1 MAVFISKKLSFALL
15 LGSWCAAL
23 GITLVLHYALAGP
36 RLGPFYDALLDFRTQ
51 PPVSREI
58 LLIETDEVVEPIDV
72 FSVLMTLSE
81 MGASDLLIEVP
92 LLGTGSGLA
101 ETGEEFS
108 YRINDEFNLLGKNIR
123 NLFEAI
129 RMGLVSPVESREYVE
144 NLVELSERGRD
155 RLNAAVIRQ
164 DEPGSVIAAQAAAV
178 FGRALTAADLRP
190 QADSRHEPAGD
201 IPWYSRPRPDRDG
214 VLRRIAPADE
224 NNVEHIVCH
233 VLKPREIEYDFPLD
247 RDGNI
252 LIEKYRPEINPF
264 RRLTLGQFRNYDQTG
279 KILARL
285 LKDAEALG
293 VYTGTEPDRTPLT
306 LYEHAEKLK
315 EELIGGPDEL
325 KHAAWINA
333 RVEYIASLDEFL
345 YGPAETNLVNGYEE
359 LIATE
364 KLDAIGIARLQVLR
378 DDLIRAFV
386 DMREKHRELF
396 GLYTVLARELD
407 SSLCI
412 MGPTLPAAGSGGAS
426 IPVSSALLANAL
438 LTGHCITPG
447 DSKFIVLWSLVVS
460 FFILA
465 CIHRLRPILLFMAGL
480 ALTLLCAA
488 AFGFSFIISGYWI
501 DPFIPSAAILGGTLF
516 LSVCGFC
523 ISYGRMLRFRLAY
536 AGLVNNN
543 MLSRLVRM
551 GRPPLSETLS
561 AQAVII
567 AVKNAGMSGREDR
580 ELPAE
585 AAKAAAEFRRE
596 FSRIFRRHG
605 ALILGIE
612 NDVALACFGSPPQR
626 LCGEAVTHPAA
637 LAIPCIREILN
648 NPLTAAWHL
657 GIDAGE
663 CSFSWSEETGYTAH
677 GRPMVRARIFTSL
690 AVRYQVRAIIGESA
704 RRSSGLTL
712 RKLASLAGD
721 DFYELPV

>member
-23 GITLVLHYALAGP
+23 GITLLLHYILVGP
-36 RLGPFYDALLDFRTQ
+36 RLGPVYDALLDFRTP

-58 LLIETDEVVEPIDV
+58 LLIETDEVVEPLDI
-72 FSVLMTLSE
+72 FSVLMALSE

-92 LLGTGSGLA
+92 VLGSGTGMM

-108 YRINDEFNLLGKNIR
+108 YRINDEFNLLGRNIR
-123 NLFEAI
+123 NLFQAI
-129 RMGLVSPVESREYVE
+129 RMGLVSPVESPEYVE

-155 RLNAAVIRQ
+155 RLNAAIIRQ
-164 DEPGSVIAAQAAAV
+164 DEAGSVIAAQAAAV
-178 FGRALTAADLRP
+178 FGRAVTATDLRP
-190 QADSRHEPAGD
+190 QADSRPEPAGD

-214 VLRRIAPADE
+214 VLRRIAPAGE

-233 VLKPREIEYDFPLD
+233 VLKPREIEYEFPLD

-252 LIEKYRPEINPF
+252 LVEKYQPETNPF
-264 RRLTLGQFRNYDQTG
+264 RRLTLSQFRNYDQTG
-279 KILARL
+279 KVLARL

-293 VYTGTEPDRTPLT
+293 VYSETAPDRTPLT
-306 LYEHAEKLK
+306 LYDHAEKLK
-315 EELIGGPDEL
+315 EELLDEPDAA

-333 RVEYIASLDEFL
+333 RAEYIASLDEFL
-345 YGPAETNLVNGYEE
+345 YGPAEANLVNGYEE

-364 KLDAIGIARLQVLR
+364 GLDVIGTARLQALR
-378 DDLIRAFV
+378 DDLIRAFA

-396 GLYTVLARELD
+396 GLYTVLARELV

-412 MGPTLPAAGSGGAS
+412 MGPVLPAS

-438 LTGHCITPG
+438 LTGRCITPG
-447 DSKFIVLWSLVVS
+447 ESKYIVLWSLLVS

-488 AFGFSFIISGYWI
+488 AFGFSFIVSGYWI
-501 DPFIPSAAILGGTLF
+501 DPFIPAAAILGGTLF
-516 LSVCGFC
+516 LCVCGFC

-536 AGLVNNN
+536 IGLVNSN
-543 MLSRLVRM
+543 MLKRLVRM

-580 ELPAE
+580 ESPVE
-585 AAKAAAEFRRE
+585 AARAAMEFRRE

-637 LAIPCIREILN
+637 LAIPCIREILH

-704 RRSSGLTL
+704 RRSSGLNL

>member
-15 LGSWCAAL
+15 LCSWCAAL
-23 GITLVLHYALAGP
+23 GITLLLHYALTGP
-36 RLGPFYDALLDFRTQ
+36 KLGPVYDALLDFRTQ

-58 LLIETDEVVEPIDV
+58 LLIETDEVVEPIDL

-81 MGASDLLIEVP
+81 MGAADLIIEVP
-92 LLGTGSGLA
+92 LLGAGSALV

-108 YRINDEFNLLGKNIR
+108 YRINDEFKLLGRNIR
-123 NLFEAI
+123 NLFEGI
-129 RMGLVSPVESREYVE
+129 RLGLVSPLESPEYVN
-144 NLVELSERGRD
+144 NLVELTERGRD
-155 RLNAAVIRQ
+155 RLNAAIIRQ
-164 DEPGSVIAAQAAAV
+164 DEAGSVIAAQAAAV
-178 FGRALTAADLRP
+178 FGRAVTAADLRP
-190 QADSRHEPAGD
+190 QADSRPDPAGD
-201 IPWYSRPRPDRDG
+201 IPWYSQPRSDRDG
-214 VLRRIAPADE
+214 ALRRIAPAAE

-252 LIEKYRPEINPF
+252 LIEKYQPQTNPF

-293 VYTGTEPDRTPLT
+293 VYSEIAPERTPLT
-306 LYEHAEKLK
+306 LYDHAEKLK
-315 EELIGGPDEL
+315 EELISSPDAV
-325 KHAAWINA
+325 KHAAWIDA
-333 RVEYIASLDEFL
+333 RTDYIASLDEFL
-345 YGPAETNLVNGYEE
+345 YGPSEMNLVNGYEE

-364 KLDAIGIARLQVLR
+364 KLDAVGTARLQVLR
-378 DDLIRAFV
+378 DDLIRAFA

-396 GLYTVLARELD
+396 GLHTVLSRELA

-412 MGPTLPAAGSGGAS
+412 MGPAFPPPG
-426 IPVSSALLANAL
+426 IPLSSALLANAL
-438 LTGHCITPG
+438 ITGRCITPG
-447 DSKFIVLWSLVVS
+447 DSMYIVLWSLVVS

-465 CIHRLRPILLFMAGL
+465 CIHRLRPILLFMTGL

-501 DPFIPSAAILGGTLF
+501 DPFIPAAALLGGTLF
-516 LSVCGFC
+516 LCVAGFC

-536 AGLVNNN
+536 TGLVNKD
-543 MLSRLVRM
+543 MLKRLIRA
-551 GRPPLSETLS
+551 GRPPLTETLT

-580 ELPAE
+580 ELPLD
-585 AAKAAAEFRRE
+585 AAQIAAEFRRE

-612 NDVALACFGSPPQR
+612 NDIALACFGSPPQR
-626 LCGEAVTHPAA
+626 VCGEAVTHPAA
-637 LAIPCIREILN
+637 MAIPCIREIFN
-648 NPLTAAWHL
+648 SPLTDSWHS
-657 GIDAGE
+657 GIEAGE
-663 CSFSWSEETGYTAH
+663 CSFSWSEVTGYTAH
-677 GRPMVRARIFTSL
+677 GRPMIRARLFTSL
-690 AVRYQVRAIIGESA
+690 AARYQVRAIIGETA
-704 RRSSGLTL
+704 RKSSGLSL

>member
-1 MAVFISKKLSFALL
+1 MAVFISKKLSFGLL

-23 GITLVLHYALAGP
+23 GITLLLHSILAGP
-36 RLGPFYDALLDFRTQ
+36 KLGPVYDALLDFRTP

-58 LLIETDEVVEPIDV
+58 LLIETDEVVEPLDV

-92 LLGTGSGLA
+92 LLGSGSGMM

-108 YRINDEFNLLGKNIR
+108 YRINDEFNLLGRNIR
-123 NLFEAI
+123 SLFEGI
-129 RMGLVSPVESREYVE
+129 RMGLVSPVESPEYVE
-144 NLVELSERGRD
+144 NLVRLSERGRD
-155 RLNAAVIRQ
+155 RLNAAIARQ
-164 DEPGSVIAAQAAAV
+164 DEPGSALTAQAEAV
-178 FGRALTAADLRP
+178 FGRAVTAADLRP
-190 QADSRHEPAGD
+190 GPLGD

-214 VLRRIAPADE
+214 ALRRIAPVAE
-224 NNVEHIVCH
+224 YKVEHIVCH

-252 LIEKYRPEINPF
+252 LLEKYRPEKNDF
-264 RRLTLGQFRNYDQTG
+264 RRLTLNQFRNYDQTG
-279 KILARL
+279 KVLARL

-293 VYTGTEPDRTPLT
+293 VYTETEPERIPLI
-306 LYEHAEKLK
+306 LYNHAESLK
-315 EELIGGPDEL
+315 EALINGPDAV
-325 KHAAWINA
+325 KRAAWISA
-333 RVEYIASLDEFL
+333 RADYIASLDEFL
-345 YGPAETNLVNGYEE
+345 YGPAEVTLVNGYEE

-364 KLDAIGIARLQVLR
+364 KLDAVGTARLQILR
-378 DDLIRAFV
+378 DDLIRAFA
-386 DMREKHRELF
+386 DMREKHRELS
-396 GLYTVLARELD
+396 GLHTVLARELD
-407 SSLCI
+407 SSFCI
-412 MGPTLPAAGSGGAS
+412 MGPALPASG

-438 LTGHCITPG
+438 LTGRCITPG
-447 DSKFIVLWSLVVS
+447 QSRFIILWSLMVS

-465 CIHRLRPILLFMAGL
+465 CIHRLRPILLFLAGI
-480 ALTLLCAA
+480 AAALLCVA
-488 AFGFSFIISGYWI
+488 AFGFSFIVSGYWI
-501 DPFIPSAAILGGTLF
+501 DPLIPAAAILGGGLF
-516 LSVCGFC
+516 LCVCGFC

-536 AGLVNNN
+536 AGLVNGN
-543 MLSRLVRM
+543 MLKRLVSM

-580 ELPAE
+580 ESPFE
-585 AAKAAAEFRRE
+585 ATQAAVEFRRE

-612 NDVALACFGSPPQR
+612 NDIALACFGSPPQR

-657 GIDAGE
+657 GIEAGE
-663 CSFSWSEETGYTAH
+663 CTFSWSEETGYTAH
-677 GRPMVRARIFTSL
+677 GRPMIRARLFTSL
-690 AVRYQVRAIIGESA
+690 AVRYHVRAIIGETA
-704 RRSSGLTL
+704 RKSSGLNL

>member
-15 LGSWCAAL
+15 LGSWCVAL
-23 GITLVLHYALAGP
+23 GITLLLHYILAGP
-36 RLGPFYDALLDFRTQ
+36 RLGPVYDALLGFRTP

-58 LLIETDEVVEPIDV
+58 LLIETDEVVEPLDI

-81 MGASDLLIEVP
+81 MGASELLIEVP
-92 LLGTGSGLA
+92 VLGSGSGMT

-108 YRINDEFNLLGKNIR
+108 YRINDEFNLLGRNIR
-123 NLFEAI
+123 NLFQAI
-129 RMGLVSPVESREYVE
+129 RMGLVSPVESPEYVE

-155 RLNAAVIRQ
+155 RLNAAIIRQ
-164 DEPGSVIAAQAAAV
+164 DEAGSVIAAQAAAV
-178 FGRALTAADLRP
+178 FGRAVTAADLRP
-190 QADSRHEPAGD
+190 QTDSRHEGAGD

-214 VLRRIAPADE
+214 VLRRIAPVIE
-224 NNVEHIVCH
+224 NVEHIVCH

-252 LIEKYRPEINPF
+252 LIEKYQPQTNPF
-264 RRLTLGQFRNYDQTG
+264 RRLTLSQFRGYDQTG
-279 KILARL
+279 KVLARL

-293 VYTGTEPDRTPLT
+293 VYTGTAPERTPLT
-306 LYEHAEKLK
+306 LYDHAEKLK
-315 EELIGGPDEL
+315 EELISDPNADR
-325 KHAAWINA
+325 HAAWIDA
-333 RVEYIASLDEFL
+333 RAEYIASLDDFL
-345 YGPAETNLVNGYEE
+345 YGPAEANLVNGYEE

-378 DDLIRAFV
+378 DDLIRAFA

-407 SSLCI
+407 SALCI
-412 MGPTLPAAGSGGAS
+412 MGPVLPAAAG

-438 LTGHCITPG
+438 LTGRCITPG
-447 DSKFIVLWSLVVS
+447 QSKYIILWSLMVS

-465 CIHRLRPILLFMAGL
+465 CLHRLRPILLFMAGV
-480 ALTLLCAA
+480 AATLLCAA

-501 DPFIPSAAILGGTLF
+501 DPFIPSAAILGGALF
-516 LSVCGFC
+516 LCVCGFC

-543 MLSRLVRM
+543 MLKRLVRL
-551 GRPPLSETLS
+551 GRPPLAETIS
-561 AQAVII
+561 TQAVII

-580 ELPAE
+580 ESPVE
-585 AAKAAAEFRRE
+585 AARAAAEFRRE

-704 RRSSGLTL
+704 RRSSGLNL

>member
-1 MAVFISKKLSFALL
+1 MAVFISKRLSFALL
-15 LGSWCAAL
+15 LLSWCIAL
-23 GITLVLHYALAGP
+23 GIALLLNYVLAGP

-58 LLIETDEVVEPIDV
+58 LLIETDEVIEPGDM

-81 MGASDLLIEVP
+81 MGASDLLVAVP
-92 LLGTGSGLA
+92 LLGTGTGLM

-108 YRINDEFNLLGKNIR
+108 YRINDEFNLLGRNIR
-123 NLFEAI
+123 SLFEAI
-129 RMGLVSPVESREYVE
+129 RMGLVSPVESPDYVE

-155 RLNAAVIRQ
+155 RLNAAIIRQ
-164 DEPGSVIAAQAAAV
+164 DEAGSVVAAQAAAV
-178 FGRALTAADLRP
+178 FGRALMAADLRP
-190 QADSRHEPAGD
+190 EPAGE

-214 VLRRIAPADE
+214 VLRRIAPVADSK
-224 NNVEHIVCH
+224 VQHIVCH
-233 VLKPREIEYDFPLD
+233 IIKGREIEYDFPLD

-252 LIEKYRPEINPF
+252 LIEKYQPGKNPF
-264 RRLTLGQFRNYDQTG
+264 RRLTLGQFRAYDQIG
-279 KILARL
+279 RVLARL
-285 LKDAEALG
+285 LKDAEAMG
-293 VYTGTEPDRTPLT
+293 VYTETMPERIPLH
-306 LYEHAEKLK
+306 LYDHAEKLK
-315 EELIGGPDEL
+315 EELLNEPDAL
-325 KHAAWINA
+325 KRVDWINA
-333 RVEYIASLDEFL
+333 RAEYIASLDEFL
-345 YGPAETNLVNGYEE
+345 YGPAEMNLVNGYEE

-364 KLDAIGIARLQVLR
+364 GLDAVGTARLQILR
-378 DDLIRAFV
+378 DDLIRAFA
-386 DMREKHRELF
+386 DMREKHRELS

-412 MGPTLPAAGSGGAS
+412 IGPGGATG

-438 LTGHCITPG
+438 ITGRCITPG
-447 DSKFIVLWSLVVS
+447 DSRYIVLWSLVVA

-465 CIHRLRPILLFMAGL
+465 CIHRLRPILLFMTGFAIS
-480 ALTLLCAA
+480 LLCAA

-501 DPFIPSAAILGGTLF
+501 DPFIPAAALLGGTVF
-516 LSVCGFC
+516 LAICGFC
-523 ISYGRMLRFRLAY
+523 ISYGRMLRFRLAFT
-536 AGLVNNN
+536 GLVNNT
-543 MLSRLVRM
+543 MLRRLVRI
-551 GRPPLSETLS
+551 GRPPLSETLT

-567 AVKNAGMSGREDR
+567 AVKNAGMSGKADR
-580 ELPAE
+580 ESPLE
-585 AAKAAAEFRRE
+585 AAQSASVFRRE

-637 LAIPCIREILN
+637 LAIPCIRELFN
-648 NPLTAAWHL
+648 NPLTANWRL
-657 GIDAGE
+657 GIEAGE

-677 GRPMVRARIFTSL
+677 GRPMIRARIFTSL
-690 AVRYQVRAIIGESA
+690 AARYAVQAIIGETA
-704 RRSSGLTL
+704 RKSSGLNL

>member
-1 MAVFISKKLSFALL
+1 MAVFISKKLSFTLL
-15 LGSWCAAL
+15 LFSWCSAL
-23 GITLVLHYALAGP
+23 GITLLLHYALAGP

-58 LLIETDEVVEPIDV
+58 LLIETDEVVEPADM

-81 MGASDLLIEVP
+81 MGASELLIEVP
-92 LLGTGSGLA
+92 LLGSGSGMV
-101 ETGEEFS
+101 ETGKEFS
-108 YRINDEFNLLGKNIR
+108 YRINDEFNLLEKNIR
-123 NLFEAI
+123 SLFEAI
-129 RMGLVSPVESREYVE
+129 RMGLVSPVESPKYVE
-144 NLVELSERGRD
+144 NLVELAERGRD
-155 RLNAAVIRQ
+155 RLNAAIVRQ

-190 QADSRHEPAGD
+190 EPAGD
-201 IPWYSRPRPDRDG
+201 IPWYSQPRPDRDG
-214 VLRRIAPADE
+214 VLRRIAPVTE
-224 NNVEHIVCH
+224 HKMEHIVYH
-233 VLKPREIEYDFPLD
+233 VLIPREIEYDFPLD

-252 LIEKYRPEINPF
+252 LIEKYLPEKNPF
-264 RRLTLGQFRNYDQTG
+264 RRLTLNQFRNYDQTG
-279 KILARL
+279 KVLARL

-293 VYTGTEPDRTPLT
+293 VYTQTVPERIPLI
-306 LYEHAEKLK
+306 LYNHAEKLK
-315 EELIGGPDEL
+315 EELISDPNAL

-333 RVEYIASLDEFL
+333 RAEYIASLDEFL
-345 YGPAETNLVNGYEE
+345 YGPAEMNMVNGYEE

-364 KLDAIGIARLQVLR
+364 KLDAAGTARLQILR

-396 GLYTVLARELD
+396 GLHTLLARELD

-412 MGPTLPAAGSGGAS
+412 MGPMFPAPG

-438 LTGHCITPG
+438 LTGRCITPG
-447 DSKFIVLWSLVVS
+447 HSKFIILWSLMVS

-465 CIHRLRPILLFMAGL
+465 CIHRLRPILLFITGL
-480 ALTLLCAA
+480 AVALLCAVV
-488 AFGFSFIISGYWI
+488 FGFSFIISGYWI
-501 DPFIPSAAILGGTLF
+501 DPFIPAAAILGGTLF
-516 LSVCGFC
+516 LCVCGFC

-536 AGLVNNN
+536 TGLVNNN
-543 MLSRLVRM
+543 MLKRLVKM

-580 ELPAE
+580 DSPLE
-585 AAKAAAEFRRE
+585 AAHAAAEFRRE

-612 NDVALACFGSPPQR
+612 NDIALACFGSPPQR

-637 LAIPCIREILN
+637 LAIPCIREIFN
-648 NPLTAAWHL
+648 NPLTADWHS
-657 GIDAGE
+657 GIEAGE

-677 GRPMVRARIFTSL
+677 GRPMIRARIFTSL
-690 AVRYQVRAIIGESA
+690 AVRYQVQAIIGETA
-704 RRSSGLTL
+704 RKSSGLNL
-712 RKLASLAGD
+712 HKIASLAGD